1 MTGDAGV
8 PRRRVDLNA
17 DIGESF
23 GTYKTGNDRDLLRS
37 ITSGSIACGFHAGDP
52 AVMRHTVR
60 MAVEAGVSIG
70 AHPGFPDLAGFGR
83 REMSIEPR
91 DITDL
96 VLYQIGAMSA
106 IAKAEG
112 ASLRH
117 VKPHGAL
124 YNMSVRRDDIADA
137 IAQATA
143 SFDTALVLVGL
154 PGSALLSAGSRA
166 GLRTGREAFADRSYE
181 SDGSLTPR
189 QVAGA
194 VLSTP
199 AQVAE
204 RVVRMVRDG
213 EVAARDGSMLSLR
226 ADTICVHGD
235 TPAAARLAAAVRT
248 ALEAAGIEL
257 KAL

>member
-1 MTGDAGV
+1 MKAELDFNCDLGEGCGDDAAII
-8 PRRRVDLNA
+8 PLISSA
-17 DIGESF
+17 
-23 GTYKTGNDRDLLRS
+23 
-37 ITSGSIACGFHAGDP
+37 SIACGGHAGD
-52 AVMRHTVR
+52 ADTMRATV
-60 MAVEAGVSIG
+60 ALCLQHGVAIG
-70 AHPGFPDLAGFGR
+70 AHPSLPDREHFGR
-83 REMSIEPR
+83 RDLPVTPTETRAFVSRQIEALA
-91 DITDL
+91 T
-96 VLYQIGAMSA
+96 
-106 IAKAEG
+106 IASDQG
-112 ASLRH
+112 TRLRH

-166 GLRTGREAFADRSYE
+166 GLRTAAEAFADRSYE

-213 EVAARDGSMLSLR
+213 EVAARDGSVLSLR

>member
-1 MTGDAGV
+1 M
-8 PRRRVDLNA
+8 RVDLNA

-23 GTYKTGNDRDLLRS
+23 GIYQAGHDDLLVRV
-37 ITSGSIACGFHAGDP
+37 ITSGSVACGFHAGDP
-52 AVMRHTVR
+52 SVMRRTV
-60 MAVEAGVSIG
+60 ALAAKAGVAIG

-124 YNMSVRRDDIADA
+124 YNMSVRRDDIAEA
-137 IAQATA
+137 IVQAIV

-166 GLRTGREAFADRSYE
+166 GLRTAAEAFADRSYE

-199 AQVAE
+199 ARVAE

-213 EVAARDGSMLSLR
+213 EVAARDGSMLSLH
-226 ADTICVHGD
+226 AHTICVHGD